1 MNMRMSE
8 AMPDQA
14 AGLRRMAAP
23 RPVKTI
29 AITGGK
35 GGVGKTSV
43 SVNLGVMLAR
53 QGKSVMLLDADL
65 GLANVDVLLGL
76 NSRYDLS
83 HVISG
88 ESTLEEIMLSG
99 PAGLKV
105 FPAASGKEHMARLG
119 AVEHGGLIRAFGDL
133 SHDVDVLLVD
143 TAAGINESVVTFSRA
158 SNEVVVVV
166 CDEPASITDAYGL
179 IKVLNRQQ
187 GVDRF
192 HILTNMTDA
201 AHHGQELFTRLTR
214 VTQRFLDVTL
224 NYLGA
229 IPQDDYLRKAVRRQQ
244 AVVEAYPR
252 SRAAMAFRKIAD
264 KMSRWPVPGEAG
276 GGLEFFVER
285 LILSN

>member
-1 MNMRMSE
+1 MSVPVSE
-8 AMPDQA
+8 VVADQA
-14 AGLRRMAAP
+14 AGLRRMIRP

-43 SVNLGVMLAR
+43 SVNLGVMLAQ

-65 GLANVDVLLGL
+65 GLANVDIMLGL
-76 NSRYDLS
+76 NGRHDLS

-88 ESTLEEIMLSG
+88 ESTLEEVMMSG

-105 FPAASGKEHMARLG
+105 IPAASGKGHMARLG
-119 AVEHGGLIRAFGDL
+119 AVEHGSLIRAFGEL
-133 SHDVDVLLVD
+133 SQDVDILLVD

-158 SNEVVVVV
+158 VNEVIVVV

-179 IKVLNRQQ
+179 IKVLFRQH

-192 HILTNMTDA
+192 HILANMTDT
-201 AHHGQELFTRLTR
+201 AHQGQELFARLVR

-224 NYLGA
+224 SYMGA
-229 IPQDDYLRKAVRRQQ
+229 VPRDEYLRKAVRRQL
-244 AVVEAYPR
+244 AVVDAYPR
-252 SRAAMAFRKIAD
+252 SRAALAFRKMAN
-264 KMSRWPVPGEAG
+264 KAAGLPVPVEAS

-285 LILSN
+285 LILSS

>member
-1 MNMRMSE
+1 MPVSE
-8 AMPDQA
+8 YLPDQA
-14 AGLRRMAAP
+14 AGLRRIART

-29 AITGGK
+29 AVTGGK

-43 SVNLGVMLAR
+43 SVNLGIMLAK
-53 QGKSVMLLDADL
+53 QGMSAMLLDADL

-88 ESTLEEIMLSG
+88 ESTLEEIILNG

-105 FPAASGKEHMARLG
+105 IPASSGKDHMARLG

-133 SHDVDVLLVD
+133 SQDVEILLVD

-158 SNEVVVVV
+158 ANEVVVVV

-192 HILTNMTDA
+192 HVLANMTDA
-201 AHHGQELFTRLTR
+201 VHQGQELYHRLTR

-229 IPQDDYLRKAVRRQQ
+229 IPRDDYMRKAVRRQQ
-244 AVVEAYPR
+244 AVVDAYPR
-252 SRAAMAFRKIAD
+252 SRASLAFRKMAD
-264 KMSRWPVPGEAG
+264 KISRWPVTGVTD

-285 LILSN
+285 LILSS